1 MTTYLW
7 VKVAGIAVLLVY
19 AFIGG
24 VIQGVRE
31 GR

>member
-1 MTTYLW
+1 MTAYLW
-7 VKVAGIAVLLVY
+7 VKVIAGTVLLIC

-24 VIQGVRE
+24 VIQGFTK